1 MKVNALMQPFCPS
14 DEPDAPRVTMTSAIR
29 LVNRFCYVYLVNTVF
44 ENMFFCV
51 LMDQKDPVS
60 V

>member
-1 MKVNALMQPFCPS
+1 MKVNVLMQPFCPS

-29 LVNRFCYVYLVNTVF
+29 LVNRFCYVFIGSTVY
-44 ENMFFCV
+44 EKMFLCV
-51 LMDQKDPVS
+51 LIDQIQS